1 MSKELRRPGI
11 AQFEKVSKE
20 QFAKDFAKEFPHSDK
35 KTYDEIIKLPTR
47 ATTGS
52 AGYDFVTPIS
62 FTLKPNQ
69 AIKIPTGIRCKM
81 NEDWVLVL
89 VPRSGLGF
97 KYQLNL
103 CNTLG
108 IIDADFAYSDN
119 EGHIMVKL
127 VNRGDKDLQL
137 NAGDRF
143 CQGIFLPYGTTV
155 DDNCE
160 GVRNGGFGSTD
171 KNN

>member
-1 MSKELRRPGI
+1 MSKAVRRQGI
-11 AQFEKVSKE
+11 AKFEKVSKE
-20 QFAKDFAKEFPHSDK
+20 QFMKDFEKEFLHSGEK
-35 KTYDEIIKLPTR
+35 VYDEIIKLPTR
-47 ATTGS
+47 ATSGS
-52 AGYDFVTPIS
+52 AGYDFVSPIS
-62 FTLKPNQ
+62 FTLKPNKT
-69 AIKIPTGIRCKM
+69 IKIPTGIRCQM
-81 NEDWVLVL
+81 NQDWVLVL

-127 VNRGDKDLQL
+127 VNRGDRDLQL

-143 CQGIFLPYGTTV
+143 CQGLFLPYGIT
-155 DDNCE
+155 DDDDCE
-160 GVRNGGFGSTD
+160 DIRNGGFGSTD

>member
-1 MSKELRRPGI
+1 MSKEVKRPGI

-20 QFAKDFAKEFPHSDK
+20 QFMEDCEKEFGIPGDIV
-35 KTYDEIIKLPTR
+35 YDEIIKLPTR

>member
-20 QFAKDFAKEFPHSDK
+20 QFMKDFEKEFLHSGEK
-35 KTYDEIIKLPTR
+35 VYDEIIKLPTR

-52 AGYDFVTPIS
+52 AGYDFVSPGS
-62 FTLKPNQ
+62 FILEPGEV
-69 AIKIPTGIRCKM
+69 IKIPTGIRCKM

-108 IIDADFAYSDN
+108 VIDADFAYSDN

-127 VNRGDKDLQL
+127 VNRGSKTVRIE
-137 NAGDRF
+137 AGDRF

-155 DDNCE
+155 DDDCE

>member
-1 MSKELRRPGI
+1 MSKEVKRPGI

-20 QFAKDFAKEFPHSDK
+20 QFMKDFEKEFLCSGEK
-35 KTYDEIIKLPTR
+35 VYDEIIKLPTR
-47 ATTGS
+47 ATSGS
-52 AGYDFVTPIS
+52 AGYDFVSPIS
-62 FTLKPNQ
+62 FTLKPNKT
-69 AIKIPTGIRCKM
+69 IKIPTGIRCQM
-81 NEDWVLVL
+81 NQDWVLVL

-127 VNRGDKDLQL
+127 VNRGDRDLQI
-137 NAGDRF
+137 NTGDRF
-143 CQGIFLPYGTTV
+143 CQGIFLPYGVTV
-155 DDNCE
+155 DDDCE

-171 KNN
+171 K